1 VRFFSKAGERSP
13 GGPVAG
19 GGGDPGPGTA
29 SGARHGINGLLFTGS
44 FFFSL
49 SSNIL
54 SFSLVYLLTDR
65 FGFHPGQVGTC
76 LALGSFCYFL
86 GCNLYHRF
94 GTAASPPRL
103 LTTAVTLVF
112 VSSLVLGHSRNP
124 LLAALAYALVQGGT
138 GFFWPPVMAWF
149 TRGLDSAALNRDI
162 AVFNRSWMSGNLLGP
177 PISGALYHVSSGL
190 SFTAANLGYA
200 LVLGALVMII
210 RRRRREAAAPDAV
223 TGRKPPDAAPVT
235 GQKPRADTAP
245 KGTEAGTSTEGRKN
259 GPSPVPLA
267 SPVALAREKA
277 MDWFRYRGWIG
288 AVCTSCFVG
297 VLGNIVPLHIR
308 DGMGYTE
315 RAAGMVLFIRSASA
329 LIGFT
334 ALARIGAWHFNRR
347 WFLFVQSALVL
358 CAFAFLPAGDRI
370 LGYFGIIFVFGFVHA
385 CCYNN
390 SIFHS
395 SATGRNTGK
404 NLALHEVF
412 LSIGNGCGSAGGG
425 FCYQRF
431 GFAGTFAALGII
443 QVLGLAL
450 FVALEYRDR
459 SLARFTRKKG

>member
-1 VRFFSKAGERSP
+1 VRFFSKAG
-13 GGPVAG
+13 GQ
-19 GGGDPGPGTA
+19 DPGPGTA
-29 SGARHGINGLLFTGS
+29 PGVRPGINGLLFTGS

-149 TRGLDSAALNRDI
+149 TRGLDSAALNREI

-190 SFTAANLGYA
+190 SFTAASLGYA

-210 RRRRREAAAPDAV
+210 RRRRREAAGRTGEPRGGAARKGAPDA
-223 TGRKPPDAAPVT
+223 G
-235 GQKPRADTAP
+235 TAP
-245 KGTEAGTSTEGRKN
+245 EAGTRPNTGGRTN

-288 AVCTSCFVG
+288 AICTSCFVG

-308 DGMGYTE
+308 DGLGYTE

-347 WFLFVQSALVL
+347 WFLLVQSVLVVCAL
-358 CAFAFLPAGDRI
+358 AFLAAGDRI

-412 LSIGNGCGSAGGG
+412 LSVGNGFGSAGGG

-431 GFAGTFAALGII
+431 GFAGAFAALGII

-459 SLARFTRKKG
+459 RDKNR